1 MDIIDVSNRKGNGFN
16 NLTGKRYGRLIVIG
30 LSPKKS
36 GRKSYWACKCDCG
49 NTLAVRGDMLKNG
62 NTRSCG
68 CLKREQDKINLSKF
82 HKGYHTPNR
91 LYDIWNNIKGRCLN
105 QNDKNYYRYGGRG
118 IKIYP
123 DWIHDYSKF
132 RDWAFNNGYKKH
144 LTIDR
149 IDNNGNYEPNNCR
162 WATMK
167 EQANNRRSN
176 INVFWNG
183 DTHTLAEWS
192 EIYSINYGTLRDRY
206 YRGDVPPRLFR
217 PAEPRGHRGK
227 RQN

>member
-16 NLTGKRYGRLIVIG
+16 NLTGERYGRLIVIG
-30 LSPKKS
+30 LSSKKS
-36 GRKSYWACKCDCG
+36 GRKSYWVCKCDCG
-49 NTLAVRGDMLKNG
+49 NTLAVRSDMLKSG

-91 LYDIWNNIKGRCLN
+91 LYNTWVSMKGRCLN
-105 QNDKNYYRYGGRG
+105 PNDTNYYRYGGRG

-123 DWIHDYSKF
+123 DWVHNYGEF
-132 RDWAFNNGYKKH
+132 RDWAFSNGYKKH

-162 WATMK
+162 WVTMK
-167 EQANNRRSN
+167 VQCNNRRSN
-176 INVFWNG
+176 LNVFWNG
-183 DTHTLAEWS
+183 ETHTLMEWS

-206 YRGDVPPRLFR
+206 CRGDVPPRLFR
-217 PAEPRGHRGK
+217 PVKPRRHRGK
-227 RQN
+227 HQN